1 MKSKLATKKK
11 KSKTGQDRGQK
22 DSKSE
27 IQKKTS
33 TVNFRKNSYVTSE
46 SDLLPSSMG
55 S

>member
-1 MKSKLATKKK
+1 MKSKLAKKKK

-33 TVNFRKNSYVTSE
+33 KVNF
-46 SDLLPSSMG
+46 
-55 S
+55 